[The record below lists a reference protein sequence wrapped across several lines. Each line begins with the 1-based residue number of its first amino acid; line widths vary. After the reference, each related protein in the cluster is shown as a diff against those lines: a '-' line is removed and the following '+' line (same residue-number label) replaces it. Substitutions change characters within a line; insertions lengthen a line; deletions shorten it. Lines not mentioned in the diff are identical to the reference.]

1 VPREAKLDHPDGRA
15 PIPSPCSTPRAG
27 GSKRRVHPIGS
38 TQDPASRR
46 RWPVEAARLG
56 SGWAHSRG
64 GEVTIKTILI
74 ADDHDYL
81 RLLVRTTL
89 ESPGYRIIEASDG
102 REALQLATEEHPD
115 LMILDWM
122 LPEMSGIEV
131 LDALRSNTETS
142 ALPVIMLTAKAQSV
156 DRNQAIMKGI
166 RGYLTKPFS
175 PLELVDRVEKALK
188 PLSELA

>member
-1 VPREAKLDHPDGRA
+1 M
-15 PIPSPCSTPRAG
+15 
-27 GSKRRVHPIGS
+27 
-38 TQDPASRR
+38 
-46 RWPVEAARLG
+46 
-56 SGWAHSRG
+56 
-64 GEVTIKTILI
+64 KTILI

-89 ESPGYRIIEASDG
+89 EGPDYRILEASDG
-102 REALQLATEEHPD
+102 RAALEMAREEHPD
-115 LMILDWM
+115 LLILDWM
-122 LPEMSGIEV
+122 MPEMSGIEV
-131 LDALRSNTETS
+131 LDALREDSETC